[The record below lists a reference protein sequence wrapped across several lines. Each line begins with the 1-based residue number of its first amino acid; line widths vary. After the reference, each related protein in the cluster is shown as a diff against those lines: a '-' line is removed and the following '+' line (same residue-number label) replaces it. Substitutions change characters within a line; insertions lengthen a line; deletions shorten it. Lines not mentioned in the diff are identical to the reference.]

1 MIFAWNNINLKCDKD
16 TNYVESKKTPHLHHD
31 ANANADLGD
40 VNEGK
45 NDNEEDESDFNT
57 EKDVCGEV
65 DLEREEMS

>member
-1 MIFAWNNINLKCDKD
+1 M
-16 TNYVESKKTPHLHHD
+16 ESKKTPHLHHD

-45 NDNEEDESDFNT
+45 NDNEEDESDLNT